1 MALPSVRPLYGTV
14 IPVTDAAY
22 PRLAGLQ
29 DEARLHLGDHV
40 SKTWPPPGCSVV
52 PVGHPETWGLVVGD
66 FSALERGDWYVTDL
80 ATFTEEVPAA
90 AASIL
95 LFAAKKLSGVPG
107 LFAGAIGHW
116 PVIFEVGEGT
126 TMRWIHTVLRGTL
139 GGVEQ
144 FQHQTN
150 FGTPGD
156 DPDLTEAQ
164 CAALATQLATAWQAT
179 WNDTTI
185 PGTGTAPWSSLF
197 SSEVKYTEVGVC
209 MQTQTASTD
218 SSGMGGNLSQDAPTE
233 WAPINGVS
241 GIVGTGTTSLPYEV
255 SCCVTL
261 HTDKRGPSGRGRL
274 YLPPNEVTSIAAGGQ
289 FVPGHAT
296 AGGTAVGKY
305 FDRVKVAT
313 GYVPLVVSRRRL
325 VLTEVNQ
332 ITVGLIPDSQ
342 RRRRWAQLEAPIV
355 AWTPAA

>member
-1 MALPSVRPLYGTV
+1 MSKS
-14 IPVTDAAY
+14 AY
-22 PRLAGLQ
+22 PRLASLA
-29 DEARLHLGDHV
+29 DEVRLHSGEGV
-40 SKTWPPPGCSVV
+40 SSTWPPPGCTVV
-52 PVGHPETWGLVVGD
+52 PVGHPETWGLVSGD
-66 FSALERGDWYVTDL
+66 LDALPRGEWYVTDL

-116 PVIFEVGEGT
+116 PVIYEVGEGE

-164 CAALATQLATAWQAT
+164 CAALAISLATQWQAT
-179 WNDTTI
+179 WNDTTL

-197 SSEVKYTEVGVC
+197 SSDVVYTEVGVC
-209 MQTQTASTD
+209 MQTQTAATD
-218 SSGMGGNLSQDAPTE
+218 SSGAGGNLSQDAPTE

-241 GIVGTGTTSLPYEV
+241 GLVGTGTISLPYEV
-255 SCCVTL
+255 SECVTL

-274 YLPPNEVTSIAAGGQ
+274 YLPPNEVTSIAAGGK
-289 FVPGHAT
+289 FVAGHAS
-296 AGGTAVGKY
+296 AGGLAVGKY
-305 FDRVKVAT
+305 FERVTAAE

-332 ITVGLIPDSQ
+332 ITVGIIPDSQ
-342 RRRRWAQLEAPIV
+342 RRRRWAQLEAPVV
-355 AWTPAA
+355 AWTKAA